1 MEVTAMK
8 KLLLTSGTAL
18 LLLAACGQSHEH
30 DGQHTKKESHE
41 HKETQAHKETHKHH
55 EDKKHHEEKAHQKF
69 KKKDNQ
75 QAEKSQGHKDKQ
87 AQSEQADAPS
97 QLSEDQRLALAFYA
111 KTNQKHILTKNEVLT
126 GFYTANAP
134 AGKMNYIINH
144 LILKQELNV
153 SNAPEGMKFY
163 SLYPGVEDG
172 ASIIGVNDSK
182 IFIGGTQTTVV
193 DYNDLLKNGEEV
205 NIKDLYDKYKNHR
218 AWPEL
223 TEKVKQAKQ
232 EPDTDSVAALPTTMA
247 HMRSQI
253 HQIIQDFEGHPI
265 DNQYLWDN
273 VSFDDPKHPD
283 VWTMKYRNQDG
294 ELLGSYSPAKD
305 GQIVKYDQNG
315 NEIARKHVK
324 VKAEMNE

>member
-30 DGQHTKKESHE
+30 DGHHTKKESQE
-41 HKETQAHKETHKHH
+41 HKEEKAHKETHKQ
-55 EDKKHHEEKAHQKF
+55 HEEKAHQKF

-75 QAEKSQGHKDKQ
+75 DAEKSQGHKDKQ
-87 AQSEQADAPS
+87 AQSEQADAFS

-111 KTNQKHILTKNEVLT
+111 QTKQKHILTKNEVLT

-182 IFIGGTQTTVV
+182 IFVGVTQTTVV
-193 DYNDLLKNGEEV
+193 AYNDLLKNGEEV
-205 NIKDLYDKYKNHR
+205 KIKDLYDKYKNHR

-223 TEKVKQAKQ
+223 TEKVKQAKK
-232 EPDTDSVAALPTTMA
+232 EPDTDSAAALPTTMA

-253 HQIIQDFEGHPI
+253 YQLIQDFEGHPL
-265 DNQYLWDN
+265 DKQYLWDN

-294 ELLGSYSPAKD
+294 ELLGSYSPAED

-315 NEIARKHVK
+315 NEVARKHVK
-324 VKAEMNE
+324 FKDEVNAQ